1 MMKQMLHGW
10 VEYVEMFQ
18 YIQSQHG
25 FRIHASRVVAY
36 PVYMQTTVR
45 GAAYTTPIYSLT
57 EAAQIIRAPATSFA
71 RWAHGHRFP
80 QRRDGEYGWSE
91 PILSG
96 VRGGRGYTVPFDAL
110 AEGYIVESFR
120 RAGLPMA
127 RIRPAVQILRDEIGL
142 EHALLSEQL
151 KTDGA
156 EILLEN
162 GDRDLIVVR
171 NRQGV
176 FRDAVEQYLQTITYS
191 GGLVES
197 VRLPTYEGAEVI
209 VDPLRNSGQ
218 PTIAKLG
225 VRVEDVVSRIRAGE
239 LMSDVADD
247 FGLTDAE
254 IRSLWVQAA

>member
-1 MMKQMLHGW
+1 
-10 VEYVEMFQ
+10 
-18 YIQSQHG
+18 
-25 FRIHASRVVAY
+25 
-36 PVYMQTTVR
+36 MQTLPR
-45 GAAYTTPIYSLT
+45 ASAYTTPIYSLT

-80 QRRDGEYGWSE
+80 QRRQGEFGWSE
-91 PILSG
+91 PILTG
-96 VRGGRGYTVPFDAL
+96 VQGGRGYTVPFDAL
-110 AEGYIVESFR
+110 AEGYVVEAFR

-127 RIRPAVQILRDEIGL
+127 RIRPAVQILRDEMGL
-142 EHALLSEQL
+142 EHALLSEKL

-176 FRDAVEQYLQTITYS
+176 FRDVVEQYLQTISYRD
-191 GGLVES
+191 GLVDS
-197 VRLPTYEGAEVI
+197 VRLPTYEGVEV
-209 VDPLRNSGQ
+209 VLDPLRNSGQ
-218 PTIAKLG
+218 PTIARLG
-225 VRVEDVVSRIRAGE
+225 VSVEDVVSRVRAGE
-239 LMSDVADD
+239 PFVDVGDD